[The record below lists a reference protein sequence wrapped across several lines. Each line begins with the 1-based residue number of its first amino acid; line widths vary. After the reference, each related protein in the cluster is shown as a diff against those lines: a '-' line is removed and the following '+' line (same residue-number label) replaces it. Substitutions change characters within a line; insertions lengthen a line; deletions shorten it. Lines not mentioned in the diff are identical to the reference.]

1 MYRAL
6 PFILLSLC
14 FLAGLPTAGSAR
26 PDRSPEVARDF
37 QQQNPCPSTRK
48 TGGPC
53 PGYVKDHVVP
63 LACGGA
69 DKVANLQW
77 QTIQQAKAKDRAELN
92 CPTRAPQEQRVG
104 SVTILR
110 GH

>member
-1 MYRAL
+1 
-6 PFILLSLC
+6 
-14 FLAGLPTAGSAR
+14 
-26 PDRSPEVARDF
+26 
-37 QQQNPCPSTRK
+37 
-48 TGGPC
+48 
-53 PGYVKDHVVP
+53 VKDHVVP

-77 QTIQQAKAKDRAELN
+77 RTIQQAKAKDQAEPT
-92 CPTRAPQEQRVG
+92 CPARTPQEQRVG